1 MGNSINDSFFQIIIF
16 GATGDLTHRKLIP
29 AFYNLYKQGQLPEDL
44 SILAIGRRDK
54 DSRIYRREAYNAVS
68 EHSRFELD
76 DDNWD
81 DFARKIQY
89 LRFDFREDNGYEKL
103 RKQLREDSQRIYYLA
118 VSPDYFG
125 LIVDKLEENNL
136 VDTEDFETRLVIEKP
151 FGHNLE
157 TACKLNTKINGVFPE
172 KDIFRIDHYLGK
184 EMLQNIMV
192 IRFANSLFEPL
203 WNNKYIDNVQI
214 ISSEDSGVADRGGY
228 YDQSGALRD
237 MVQNHMMQLLSLTAM
252 EPPVD
257 MHTESIRNEKVKVL
271 KALQMD
277 YENLDE
283 YVIRGQ
289 YSAGEVDEE
298 EVPAYRGEERTD
310 DNSNTETFIG
320 LKLFINNL
328 RWSGVPFYIKT
339 GKRLTH
345 KSTEIIVE
353 FKSEA
358 HPAYKEEFAGLLPN
372 LLVIRIQPLEG
383 VFFQFNAK
391 RPGTEHNIVP
401 VQMDYCQNC
410 QLGNN
415 SPEAY
420 ERLLY
425 DIMRGDSTLFTRWDE
440 VEYSWRFIDKIAEQ
454 WAEEEPAF
462 PNYVA
467 GTQGPEAAQKLL
479 EDDGRH
485 WWEIDGF
492 HGEKIMIN
500 SGGVKECGQ

>member
-1 MGNSINDSFFQIIIF
+1 MDNTINDSSFQIIIF

-29 AFYNLYKQGQLPEDL
+29 AFYNLYQQDQLPKDL

-54 DSRIYRREAYNAVS
+54 DSKVYRKEAYHSANI
-68 EHSRFELD
+68 HSRFKLD
-76 DDNWD
+76 DRSWE
-81 DFARKIQY
+81 DFAGKIEY
-89 LRFDFREDNGYEKL
+89 LRFDFREDQGYEKL
-103 RKQLREDSQRIYYLA
+103 RKQLREDVQRIYYLA

-136 VDTEDFETRLVIEKP
+136 AHTEDLDTRLIIEKP
-151 FGHNLE
+151 FGRNLK
-157 TACKLNTKINGVFPE
+157 TACTLNTKINSVFPE

-203 WNNKYIDNVQI
+203 WNNKYIDNIQI
-214 ISSEDSGVADRGGY
+214 ISSEDSGVGDRGGY
-228 YDQSGALRD
+228 YDQSGALKD

-257 MHTESIRNEKVKVL
+257 MNTESIRNEKVKVL
-271 KALQMD
+271 KALQVD
-277 YENLDE
+277 YENLDKH
-283 YVIRGQ
+283 VIRGQ
-289 YSAGEVDEE
+289 YSAGEVEE
-298 EVPAYRGEERTD
+298 KSVPAYREEERTD
-310 DNSNTETFIG
+310 DNSDTETFVA
-320 LKLFINNL
+320 LKIFINNL
-328 RWSGVPFYIKT
+328 RWNGVPFYIKT

-358 HPAYKEEFAGLLPN
+358 HPAYQEQFAGLLPN

-383 VFFQFNAK
+383 IFFQFNAK

-454 WAEEEPAF
+454 WVEEKPAF
-462 PNYVA
+462 PNYSA
-467 GTQGPEAAQKLL
+467 GTEGPEAAERLL
-479 EDDGRH
+479 EDDGH
-485 WWEIDGF
+485 SWWKIDGF
-492 HGEKIMIN
+492 YGEEVKIN
-500 SGGVKECGQ
+500 SGGVKKCGQ